1 LYDPFGVICDPVDRG
16 LRINMVSRTGVI
28 LAATDKMK
36 RFVFHII
43 ATAHMGS
50 NILWDGIKC
59 QKGSTDLKHGADFI
73 SIQGKILAAL
83 EIAV

>member
-16 LRINMVSRTGVI
+16 LWINIVPRTGVI
-28 LAATDKMK
+28 LAATDMMK

-43 ATAHMGS
+43 ATTHMGS
-50 NILWDGIKC
+50 TIVRDRIEG
-59 QKGSTDLKHGADFI
+59 QKGSTDLKHGADFVG
-73 SIQGKILAAL
+73 IQGKVLAAL